1 MQAAEQTHLA
11 LRKHLTEILAACV
24 VEDHG
29 AHLFARDLFKEIHK
43 NIAPF
48 LRQQQMGCIL
58 TNTVPYYHSI
68 IQAPCPAVKH
78 SADILQ
84 KM

>member
-1 MQAAEQTHLA
+1 
-11 LRKHLTEILAACV
+11 
-24 VEDHG
+24 
-29 AHLFARDLFKEIHK
+29 
-43 NIAPF
+43 
-48 LRQQQMGCIL
+48 MGGIL